1 MSILDPTSLI
11 FTPGATEVGT
21 IRFRDGTP
29 LSQVKLVANVTRGE
43 LIYQFNSARIG
54 AHALNEATNT
64 ITLKAET
71 STHDANDVLQAYV
84 EDVLDPDGSTSIVG
98 GIDPSGY
105 TRRISVDATG
115 KIVPSD
121 GFTVTGARGSLG
133 NVLLLDT
140 TGYASV
146 SVHVVG
152 TSTSTVT
159 FEASNDGTSW
169 FAINGWLLST
179 ASNTP
184 TSSTAS
190 TGTYNAALAF
200 PASMR
205 YFRARISAYTSGT
218 VVCIASLR
226 TVQAF
231 LPWSFP
237 QVSIGA
243 IAGAAL
249 VAEDAALGTTAF
261 PIGGL
266 IRTALPAS
274 TVIAGD
280 AIRATFSRSAQ
291 YVTKE
296 NAPGDLDFY
305 INTTTTGTAQVL
317 LRAAQATDVRTNITS
332 IIYQNTSAT
341 AATLTIQDGLAT
353 TLIQISVP
361 ASMTEPRQLVFP
373 TPLRGSAA
381 TNLNYTQSAAASI
394 LLNVT
399 GFNSY

>member
-1 MSILDPTSLI
+1 MNQILDAASLV
-11 FTPGATEVGT
+11 FTPGAAGVGT
-21 IRFRDGTP
+21 IRFLGDAVP
-29 LSQVKLVANVTRGE
+29 FEAIKLVANITRGVVV
-43 LIYQFNSARIG
+43 YQFNSTTRGSAG
-54 AHALNEATNT
+54 WSYLTNT
-64 ITLKAET
+64 LTLDLDT
-71 STHDANDVLQAYV
+71 STQSASDVLQAFV
-84 EDVLDPDGSTSIVG
+84 EVPDDHPSSLLSNLGYDPNGNPRTLRLNEDGHAIVADG
-98 GIDPSGY
+98 RMFTGN
-105 TRRISVDATG
+105 RASV
-115 KIVPSD
+115 
-121 GFTVTGARGSLG
+121 G
-133 NVLLLDT
+133 NVLVLDT
-140 TGYASV
+140 IGYQSV
-146 SVHVVG
+146 VVQLVG
-152 TSTSTVT
+152 TWSATVA
-159 FEASNDGTSW
+159 FEASNDGQTW
-169 FAINGWLLST
+169 FGMNGWFIST
-179 ASNTP
+179 AGNTP
-184 TSSTAS
+184 TSSATGNAS
-190 TGTYNAALAF
+190 YAF
-200 PASMR
+200 PALAR
-205 YFRARISAYTSGT
+205 LFRVRLSAYTSG
-218 VVCIASLR
+218 VVVVSAALR
-226 TVQAF
+226 NSGSFV
-231 LPWSFP
+231 PWSTP

-249 VAEDAALGTTAF
+249 VAEDSALGTTAF

-266 IRTALPAS
+266 VRTALPAS

-341 AATLTIQDGLAT
+341 AATLTIQDGLVT